1 MRDWLGI
8 SVKECNRTR
17 YCPPRHRTPLKPL
30 DGCSKCVTMMRQAI
44 TDMPYVAASLDR
56 RYELRSLWARGKANE
71 LLGRLEAGAYTRP
84 LSSSTSAVSDTKY
97 TMNTPSYRRTP
108 PKHPLNNPKIHP
120 LYHTKRLR

>member
-1 MRDWLGI
+1 
-8 SVKECNRTR
+8 
-17 YCPPRHRTPLKPL
+17 
-30 DGCSKCVTMMRQAI
+30 MMRQAI

-97 TMNTPSYRRTP
+97 TMKTAKSPFTP
-108 PKHPLNNPKIHP
+108 PIHPLNSP
-120 LYHTKRLR
+120 